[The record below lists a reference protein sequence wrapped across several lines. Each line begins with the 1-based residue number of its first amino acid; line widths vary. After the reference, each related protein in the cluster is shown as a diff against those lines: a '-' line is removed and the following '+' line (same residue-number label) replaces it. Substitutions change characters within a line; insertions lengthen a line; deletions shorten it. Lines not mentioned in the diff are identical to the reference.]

1 LQPRGTGAP
10 PAPASQDEE
19 AGKPLS
25 GQGYKSIAVI
35 GAGSWGTALAQLL
48 AEKGLDVRLWVR
60 EPEVFHDLRR
70 DRINHTFLAGVRLS
84 SRLTFTQDFGAAL
97 NGAGLVLM
105 AAPSHVF
112 RQVLRGLLP
121 QWPPGAVL
129 VSAAK
134 GMEIDSLLTM
144 EGVVR
149 EEMGP
154 AQPAAVLAG
163 PSFAREVAQKQ
174 PTAVTI
180 ACRRREIAHGLQRL
194 FSAPHFRVYT
204 SHDVT
209 GAELGGAL
217 KNIFAIGTG
226 ILAGMGLGDN
236 PRAALITRG
245 LAEMVRLGA
254 RLGANPMTLTG
265 LAGLG
270 DLILTCTGP
279 QSRNFQVGV
288 KLGQGAPLDQILAG
302 MAMVAE
308 GVKTSRAVH
317 LLAARLGVEM
327 PLVTAIYKILYENLA
342 PKEAIKKLMTREL
355 KDEIEAMAETW

>member
-1 LQPRGTGAP
+1 MDSPEIKAV
-10 PAPASQDEE
+10 
-19 AGKPLS
+19 
-25 GQGYKSIAVI
+25 AVI
-35 GAGSWGTALAQLL
+35 GAGSWGTTLAQLL
-48 AEKGLDVRLWVR
+48 GEKGLDVRLWVR
-60 EPEVFHDLRR
+60 ESQVYEDLSR
-70 DRINHTFLAGVRLS
+70 DRINHTFLPGLRLS
-84 SRLTFTQDFGAAL
+84 SRIRCTREFPEAL
-97 NGAGLVLM
+97 NEAGLVLM
-105 AAPSHVF
+105 AIPSHVF
-112 RQVLRGLLP
+112 RQTLREVRPHWPRGAALL
-121 QWPPGAVL
+121 
-129 VSAAK
+129 SATK

-149 EEMGP
+149 EELG
-154 AQPAAVLAG
+154 AQTSYAVLSG

-180 ACRRREIAHGLQRL
+180 ASRHREIAHCLQRL
-194 FSAPHFRVYT
+194 FSVPYFRVYT

-209 GAELGGAL
+209 GVELGGAL

-226 ILAGMGLGDN
+226 ILSGMGLGDN

-270 DLILTCTGP
+270 DLILTCTGS
-279 QSRNFQVGV
+279 QSRNFQVGL
-288 KLGQGAPLDQILAG
+288 KLGQGMSLDEILAG

-317 LLAARLGVEM
+317 LLAERLGVEM
-327 PLVTAIYKILYENLA
+327 PLVAALYKILYENLA
-342 PKEAIKKLMTREL
+342 PKEAIKKLMAREL
-355 KDEIEAMAETW
+355 KDEIEAMTETW